1 MPASGASNSIRSFA
15 KSDDVVGFIA
25 RQVCAPLSWTS
36 ERVDTLS
43 WTSERVD
50 TLFVD
55 ERVRKAAAHSAN
67 LASGAS
73 QTKPARAAQKK
84 GT

>member
-15 KSDDVVGFIA
+15 KGDDVVGFIA

-43 WTSERVD
+43 
-50 TLFVD
+50 VD

>member
-25 RQVCAPLSWTS
+25 RQVCAP
-36 ERVDTLS
+36 LS